1 MVFSAKVYTVLRSY
15 SSLEMFTYYGS
26 SSSSFS
32 FTSDSVV
39 SYPSVFSVSS
49 IYFSS
54 LDYYSSVS
62 VSILTGAF
70 SSACSISSYSN
81 SGSYTSDSGQ
91 TGSSYFSSLIYGT
104 SLGAYDANF
113 ISISAE
119 KAFAPDISKNEIPHF
134 LTSVSLKS
142 RSVPS

>member
-15 SSLEMFTYYGS
+15 SSLEMFTFYGS

-32 FTSDSVV
+32 FTSGSVV
-39 SYPSVFSVSS
+39 SYSSVSS

-54 LDYYSSVS
+54 LDYSSGYLASFSVS
-62 VSILTGAF
+62 VSTSTGAF
-70 SSACSISSYSN
+70 SSA
-81 SGSYTSDSGQ
+81 SGSFTSGSGQ